1 MKENELRKIVSMVC
15 DGYVDTI
22 MDAIEEDN
30 IKGFPIT
37 IAVWHF
43 IVELKEKNIIVD
55 INDTFNDL
63 IIDKIFRE
71 MSNYLAR

>member
-22 MDAIEEDN
+22 MDTIEEDN

-55 INDTFNDL
+55 INDTFDDL